1 VEELR
6 KSSYVIIDSSDN
18 IIYDFDEVVRF
29 VIRSYFSA
37 MYVAASWIAGDAI
50 QQKSPHLLKDSIVFH
65 QKEIDRITYHLLA
78 NSIDINKSI
87 EEKLRGYI
95 SNLLCTTNELRHQ
108 LKDFPDVLP
117 NESDVSKWME
127 TFGLNKTIRKTID
140 YYFDRFNKSLPIDSL
155 DEVSNYV
162 KPKSGYHINS
172 RYISQALPLIF
183 FDTICMF
190 LSDNARVWLSVE
202 MKSMVSDLIANMF
215 AEIHYIKEDLQ
226 YVENEIS
233 MSHNN
238 RNKIEIA
245 CRYPQVSCDVI
256 RLMEDFYKNVFA
268 ESESKNYFFY
278 EGDIYDERYN
288 LLKEKY
294 YRQIGINESL
304 QSFIAK
310 RMTKERNNQ
319 CGVNPP
325 VQLPDVLNTKEAHEL
340 WNKAKQANWVN
351 DNFQPL
357 VSWPKAAMIASGI
370 GVRLGIKDSEKW
382 KYFAVLWN
390 YDYLSSAMV
399 SAQKSDYY
407 GDFCKEINVFFGL
420 S

>member
-1 VEELR
+1 MEELR

-65 QKEIDRITYHLLA
+65 QKEIERITYHLLA

-268 ESESKNYFFY
+268 ESESKNNFFMRV
-278 EGDIYDERYN
+278 IFMM
-288 LLKEKY
+288 K
-294 YRQIGINESL
+294 GI
-304 QSFIAK
+304 
-310 RMTKERNNQ
+310 T
-319 CGVNPP
+319 C
-325 VQLPDVLNTKEAHEL
+325 
-340 WNKAKQANWVN
+340 
-351 DNFQPL
+351 
-357 VSWPKAAMIASGI
+357 
-370 GVRLGIKDSEKW
+370 
-382 KYFAVLWN
+382 
-390 YDYLSSAMV
+390 
-399 SAQKSDYY
+399 
-407 GDFCKEINVFFGL
+407 
-420 S
+420 